1 MRQIRGQRGDK
12 KKMRRH
18 YEMTKRQQGDEK
30 REQGDNDEIIKR

>member
-1 MRQIRGQRGDK
+1 MKQIRGQRGDK
-12 KKMRRH
+12 KKMRRQ